1 VKTIKSRTYLKKLG
15 ITIIA
20 AMFLIGVGVGTA
32 VADHHNKDG
41 KIPNLTQVNQDT
53 TDTNGRAARLDIEK
67 ETDQLNP
74 VERTI
79 IKRDTL
85 ITNEAK
91 SKTNN

>member
-1 VKTIKSRTYLKKLG
+1 M
-15 ITIIA
+15 IIA
-20 AMFLIGVGVGTA
+20 ATFFIGVGVGTA
-32 VADHHNKDG
+32 ADKNDG
-41 KIPNLTQVNQDT
+41 KIPNHTQMMSQDT

-67 ETDQLNP
+67 ENDQLNP

-85 ITNEAK
+85 ISNQAI